1 MQNSIS
7 SNGEWLK
14 RWWKHLICLGQNNDL
29 SSREIDTYTDKL
41 VEHASVVEL
50 GQIIKDLVNHIR
62 MHK

>member
-7 SNGEWLK
+7 SVDEWLK
-14 RWWKHLICLGQNNDL
+14 RWSKRITCLAQNRDL

-41 VEHASVVEL
+41 VEQTNSDEL
-50 GQIIKDLVNHIR
+50 GQVIKDLLNHIR